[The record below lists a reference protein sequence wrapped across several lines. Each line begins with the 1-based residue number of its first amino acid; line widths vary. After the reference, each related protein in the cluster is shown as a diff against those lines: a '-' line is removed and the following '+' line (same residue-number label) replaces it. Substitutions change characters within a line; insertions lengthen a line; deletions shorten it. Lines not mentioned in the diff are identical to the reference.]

1 MMSESLHDIKIGVL
15 IDRVIPGG
23 AEKIAIK
30 QVQTFRK
37 LGYEAIY
44 VHIYSNI

>member
-1 MMSESLHDIKIGVL
+1 MMSESLNDIKIGVL

-30 QVQTFRK
+30 EVQTFKEGK
-37 LGYEAIY
+37 L
-44 VHIYSNI
+44 